1 MRAALTTAANQI
13 RAFAERQLPAS
24 WSKEPVPGLTTGQL
38 VRPLG
43 SVGCYVPS
51 GRHPLPSTLLM
62 TAIPA
67 QVAGVERIVVVSPKP
82 APETLAAAHLL
93 GITEF
98 YRLGGAHAVAAL
110 AYGTATLPRVDKI
123 VGPGNL
129 YVTAAKRLVAFDC
142 AIDMLAGPTEIV
154 VTSER
159 GNAAEIASD
168 LVAQAEHDPEALA
181 IFITTRADLA
191 KEVIAE
197 AKSRSRNNAVAREAL
212 DRNGL
217 VIVASS
223 VEEARAI
230 TNRLAPEHL
239 TVDAASDLDWVQ
251 NAGSVFVGRWSAQP
265 MGDYISGPNH
275 TLPTGG
281 MARVRGGLS
290 VNDFVKLITV
300 QEYTAKG
307 IRSLGPH
314 AALLAEAEGLTGPR
328 RSDSH
333 THRQR
338 GGPVSEA
345 ATTLVPAPRASR
357 TGHEGVSPSAR
368 QPRHAAPGLQR
379 EHLACSPKVRE
390 VLGCISAGSL
400 TRYPEREPVEAIVAA
415 HLGLAPAQ
423 IALTNG
429 VDEAIHVLFE
439 AFLEEGDEL
448 LLPVPTYTMYEVYA
462 SATDARVVSVQAADD
477 LPFPSSA
484 CLPRSPRAPRSSPSP
499 IPTAPPAPRQ
509 YARSYWNSPRARL
522 MPFCWSMRLTST
534 FTAKP

>member
-1 MRAALTTAANQI
+1 MKTIRTKGRGARQAAELLAALEQRGGAALDAVLPAVQRIVRDVRKQGDRALLRYAKKFDGLASAAALRVTTEEMAAAWDAIAPNMREALTTAADQI
-13 RAFAERQLPAS
+13 RSFAVSQLPAS
-24 WSKEPVPGLTTGQL
+24 WSESPVEGLTTGQL

-110 AYGTATLPRVDKI
+110 AYGTKILPRVDKI

-142 AIDMLAGPTEIV
+142 AIDMLAGPTEII

-159 GNAAEIASD
+159 GNPAEIASD

-191 KEVIAE
+191 QQVIDE
-197 AKSRSRNNAVAREAL
+197 TKQRSLHNPVARQAL

-217 VIVASS
+217 VILTST

-239 TVDAASDLDWVQ
+239 TVDAAADLDWVW
-251 NAGSVFVGRWSAQP
+251 NAGSVFIGRWSAQP

-300 QEYTAKG
+300 QQYSAQAL
-307 IRSLGPH
+307 RVLGPQ
-314 AALLAEAEGLTGPR
+314 AALLAEAEGLAGHAEAIRTR
-328 RSDSH
+328 LKRSSR
-333 THRQR
+333 TTQSKSPRQR
-338 GGPVSEA
+338 
-345 ATTLVPAPRASR
+345 R
-357 TGHEGVSPSAR
+357 TRG
-368 QPRHAAPGLQR
+368 
-379 EHLACSPKVRE
+379 
-390 VLGCISAGSL
+390 
-400 TRYPEREPVEAIVAA
+400 
-415 HLGLAPAQ
+415 
-423 IALTNG
+423 
-429 VDEAIHVLFE
+429 
-439 AFLEEGDEL
+439 
-448 LLPVPTYTMYEVYA
+448 
-462 SATDARVVSVQAADD
+462 
-477 LPFPSSA
+477 
-484 CLPRSPRAPRSSPSP
+484 
-499 IPTAPPAPRQ
+499 
-509 YARSYWNSPRARL
+509 
-522 MPFCWSMRLTST
+522 
-534 FTAKP
+534 